1 MSENTPIGGC
11 GADHNRSF
19 FPLLPLVSLR
29 QLSDVLRNGEL
40 GGDSS
45 SARSGAR
52 QAREPNE
59 LSAQALP
66 RTRDPLPVAGSTPEA
81 E

>member
-1 MSENTPIGGC
+1 MKIPRLG
-11 GADHNRSF
+11 
-19 FPLLPLVSLR
+19 
-29 QLSDVLRNGEL
+29 DVAPTTTAPFSPAAVGEPEATQRCAAQWVV
-40 GGDSS
+40 GEGDSS

-52 QAREPNE
+52 QARVPNE